1 MAFTGAFHSM
11 EGGYV
16 FGTLAACRGR
26 WERKRNLTGAF
37 CDVVSLV
44 ALVFDLR

>member
-16 FGTLAACRGR
+16 FGTLAAMPWPVGEKAQPDWGVLRRRVFG
-26 WERKRNLTGAF
+26 GAG
-37 CDVVSLV
+37 L
-44 ALVFDLR
+44 